1 MSVSRGNP
9 GFKKKPAV
17 SSILIGIG
25 CVIAVI
31 GSGALYQLPGVTP
44 KVVSLVIGYWGL
56 LPFVHHFTG
65 HGFGFK
71 KQPADQVPVECRQ
84 SNE

>member
-1 MSVSRGNP
+1 MRQHPVNPSR
-9 GFKKKPAV
+9 KPIV
-17 SSILIGIG
+17 VKNILIGFG
-25 CVIAVI
+25 CVIAVV
-31 GSGALYQLPGVTP
+31 GSGALYQLPGMTP

-71 KQPADQVPVECRQ
+71 KKPANQVHAECPLRD
-84 SNE
+84 E